1 MANTLKI
8 ALVLSAA
15 AHMALLMMR
24 WHSEPLVE
32 GNLLSLDV
40 RLNVETDGATEPIS
54 ASIPE
59 EPETATEAEALVEPP
74 PEDTQPEA
82 PGTLIAEETIPPAS
96 VEETTALAETTPIEA
111 SVLEQPEQAE
121 SAPESIETVEETMG
135 GPTTVA
141 IPERLVTTLTPL
153 QIIVPRPTPAQ
164 DGAAALEATAKR
176 SERPR
181 VAFTEREQRML
192 DRKVE
197 VWSATFHRMDP
208 TEPTVTWKHRGQ
220 SYTATFEQV
229 SAQNDRG
236 IDELLIEISKED
248 NGERLSTELRLKRL
262 AFSNFAQF
270 VDKWDS
276 GVSLHDDEIGGRF
289 HSNSEVRLAFD
300 HRAAPIFHG
309 KVTTSFRGINTDSA
323 RGGVKRSEMF
333 LGGLET
339 RVRRISLPRE
349 LSLFPRDA
357 EGEQVHHFEED
368 TRVTFYPNGTFGRQ
382 PLNSVEPE
390 TIVSIGELSAYLIAG
405 PKVALHV
412 QGTVNGA
419 VLVYSPRNI
428 VIENDLVYAAD
439 PEVNPESDD
448 YLGLVSGR
456 FVRIANAQTTGEGD
470 LLIHASIYAKRRFSV
485 GRFRSR
491 NDGVL
496 VIYGSLTA
504 GSISATEPRYSTKIL
519 FDPRLEEVR
528 VPSFPMTDRYEILAW
543 DSTWARPEGSSGIQ
557 AYAGPPQQ
565 PQGEMSPSTQGRIN
579 IAGD

>member
-1 MANTLKI
+1 MTKTFKI
-8 ALVLSAA
+8 ALILSAA
-15 AHMALLMMR
+15 AHVALLLIR
-24 WHSEPLVE
+24 WQSEPLVE

-40 RLNVETDGATEPIS
+40 RLNIETDGAAEPLSEPI
-54 ASIPE
+54 PDD
-59 EPETATEAEALVEPP
+59 PETATEAQALVEGP
-74 PEDTQPEA
+74 PEDIQPEA
-82 PGTLIAEETIPPAS
+82 PGTLIAEETMPPAS
-96 VEETTALAETTPIEA
+96 LEETTAQAETTPTEA
-111 SVLEQPEQAE
+111 PAPEQLEQDE
-121 SAPESIETVEETMG
+121 SAPESIETVAETMD
-135 GPTTVA
+135 GPTTAA
-141 IPERLVTTLTPL
+141 IPERPVTTVTPL
-153 QIIVPRPTPAQ
+153 QTIAPRSTPAQ
-164 DGAAALEATAKR
+164 DSAAVLEAPVQQST
-176 SERPR
+176 RPR
-181 VAFTEREQRML
+181 VAFTERERHML

-229 SAQNDRG
+229 SAQDDRG

-248 NGERLSTELRLKRL
+248 NGETLSTELHLKRL

-276 GVSLHDDEIGGRF
+276 RVSMHDDEIGGRF

-357 EGEQVHHFEED
+357 EGDQIHHFDED

-382 PLNSVEPE
+382 PLEPVGPE
-390 TIVSIGELSAYLIAG
+390 TIVSIGKRSAYLIAG

-412 QGTVNGA
+412 KGIVNGA

-428 VIENDLVYAAD
+428 VIENDIVYAAD
-439 PEVNPESDD
+439 PEVDPESDD

-470 LLIHASIYAKRRFSV
+470 LVIHASIYARRRFSV

-491 NDGVL
+491 NDGAL

-504 GSISATEPRYSTKIL
+504 GSISATEPRYRTKIL

-528 VPSFPMTDRYEILAW
+528 VPSFPMTDRYETLAW
-543 DSTWARPEGSSGIQ
+543 DNTWAMPEGSGIR
-557 AYAGPPQQ
+557 AYTGPPQQ
-565 PQGEMSPSTQGRIN
+565 PQREVSTSAQDGIS
-579 IAGD
+579 ISGD